1 MRKEVRIL
9 KHNADAA
16 PVRGDKN
23 AAFAIDENTAVEL
36 DGAAVRAHQPCDKI
50 ERERFARTGL
60 AKQRGN
66 AIVVLESHA
75 KVEAFD
81 PECDIEL
88 DHSRF
93 ARILSARRWTISE
106 ATSAANE
113 IAIETTVNRMAFASP
128 PGTCV

>member
-1 MRKEVRIL
+1 MQIL
-9 KHNADAA
+9 KHNADTA

-23 AAFAIDENTAVEL
+23 AAFPIDENTAVEL
-36 DGAAVRAHQPCDKI
+36 DCSPVRAHQPCDKI
-50 ERERFARTGL
+50 ERQRFARTGR

-66 AIVVLESHA
+66 AIAVLESHVE
-75 KVEAFD
+75 VEAFD
-81 PECDIEL
+81 LERDIEL

-93 ARILSARRWTISE
+93 ARIFPARRWTISE

-113 IAIETTVNRMAFASP
+113 IAIDTTVNRMAFASP